1 MYLQDGYKLI
11 RADQLTAA
19 LAAANARTI
28 NFRALRAYLG
38 CFELIAIREAAE
50 RSTTKLRKTPL
61 RRFLA
66 SELAALIDPEEHVS
80 VSRELSQ
87 LKRAGLLTFSE
98 AAIIVSDAPIQGAE
112 LHSLIGG
119 RGTRRLIPVPRRV
132 LRFLASCSKPALVKT
147 VIAYLLRGLTLDKT
161 GEIKSTGT
169 AKVSWI
175 CKLCQISERAARSA
189 RAELIRTGWITKDTG
204 SFQRK
209 LNRDGAYFVINTAWK
224 RVFKPFAPPRA
235 EKCTEFA
242 PPLKRLETPSD
253 SKNQKLTERDKSGF
267 CGKERGGK
275 PDLRYIQPEDIRKPS
290 RLRELYFQATQ
301 AGWLQPSEANFLNF
315 AAAAV
320 RANRAAGDSVRI
332 FIGIIRRGLWHHISA
347 SDEERGTAV
356 LRSVREREQRKPCYH
371 LGVSKVSQSQ
381 VDPQNHK
388 GLSSVVELLQ
398 RGGWVA

>member
-209 LNRDGAYFVINTAWK
+209 LNRDGAYFVINTASSSHLHPLEPK
-224 RVFKPFAPPRA
+224 NAPNLHPLLKDLKLLRTLKTRNSRNVTNLVFV
-235 EKCTEFA
+235 E
-242 PPLKRLETPSD
+242 
-253 SKNQKLTERDKSGF
+253 
-267 CGKERGGK
+267 
-275 PDLRYIQPEDIRKPS
+275 
-290 RLRELYFQATQ
+290 
-301 AGWLQPSEANFLNF
+301 
-315 AAAAV
+315 
-320 RANRAAGDSVRI
+320 
-332 FIGIIRRGLWHHISA
+332 RRG
-347 SDEERGTAV
+347 EESRI
-356 LRSVREREQRKPCYH
+356 
-371 LGVSKVSQSQ
+371 
-381 VDPQNHK
+381 
-388 GLSSVVELLQ
+388 
-398 RGGWVA
+398 